1 MNCIAAIVSPA
12 SLAVPWRVDR
22 AVVRFS
28 ILLEAQIS
36 EPSLERER
44 RTFEECIE
52 QVELADRLGYHAVW
66 ATEHHGLY
74 EFSHSSAPECL
85 LSFVAARTT
94 RIRLGHGVTLTPQ
107 RYNHPIRIA
116 TLDILSGGRVNW
128 GSGKGASRVEQGAF
142 EIDPATVHDQWLEA
156 LEMIPRMWRSDVFE
170 WRGRFYDV
178 PPTIIV
184 PRPVQRP
191 HPPIFVACSR
201 PETAVLAGSLGAG
214 SLNFSAGTDAEL
226 AARVRAYREAVGRA
240 GAGPRI
246 TNQFACTPTC
256 VVLRD
261 DRRACEHGFRGGRFF
276 AECLATYFLGSGRPT
291 GPLDVSRDG
300 LSPRALDQA
309 MAARNR
315 PGSQLAA
322 INGDPAAA
330 RETVARF
337 QAAGVDELILVMQLG
352 TVPHEVVCE
361 SLRTFAEQVAPH
373 FA

>member
-1 MNCIAAIVSPA
+1 M
-12 SLAVPWRVDR
+12 
-22 AVVRFS
+22 RFS
-28 ILLEAQIS
+28 ILLEVQIPQPPRES
-36 EPSLERER
+36 ER
-44 RTFEECIE
+44 RTFRECIE
-52 QVELADRLGYHAVW
+52 QVELADQLGYDTVW

-85 LSFVAARTT
+85 LSFAAARTT

-107 RYNHPIRIA
+107 RYNHPIRVAERIA
-116 TLDILSGGRVNW
+116 TLDILSDGRVNW
-128 GSGKGASRVEQGAF
+128 GSGKGATRIERDAF
-142 EIDPATVHDQWLEA
+142 EVDAATLHEQWLEA

-170 WRGRFYDV
+170 WHGRFYNI

-226 AARVRAYREAVGRA
+226 TDRIRMYRDAIAQASVTGR
-240 GAGPRI
+240 RI
-246 TNQFACTPTC
+246 NNHFACTPTC

-261 DRRACEHGFRGGRFF
+261 DRKACEYGFRGGRFF
-276 AECLATYFLGSGRPT
+276 AECLATYFLTSERPV
-291 GPLDVSRDG
+291 GALDVSRDG
-300 LSPRALDQA
+300 LTPRALDEA

-315 PGSQLAA
+315 GGSQLVA
-322 INGDPAAA
+322 INGDPIAA

-337 QAAGVDELILVMQLG
+337 QASGVDELILVMQLG
-352 TVPHEVVCE
+352 TVPHEIVCE
-361 SLRTFAEQVAPH
+361 SLRTFAEDVMPH
-373 FA
+373 FQQRQGA